1 MDGYKVTISEAMRE
15 KLSALK
21 NRFAFNRAL
30 DKLIEEIRES
40 PRSRGGVLYTGRQW
54 TYGVMVYK
62 IKAIIDDDN
71 KTVELT
77 DMFRLP

>member
-1 MDGYKVTISEAMRE
+1 MAAYQVVISADLSE
-15 KLSALK
+15 KLSK
-21 NRFAFNRAL
+21 INNRIAFNRAF

-40 PRSRGGVLYTGRQW
+40 PRSKGGILYAGQKW